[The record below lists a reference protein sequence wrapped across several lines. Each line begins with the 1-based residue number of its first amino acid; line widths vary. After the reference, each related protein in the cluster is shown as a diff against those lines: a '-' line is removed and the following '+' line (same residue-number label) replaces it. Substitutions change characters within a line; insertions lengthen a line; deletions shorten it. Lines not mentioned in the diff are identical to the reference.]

1 MYAAASK
8 LIATRTHVH
17 GQEDACTYRINPRH
31 APAAGFGG
39 DGAQAQE
46 RQGRVRAVL
55 VVHSKASCQASHP
68 SHRASRPSRKRAART
83 TSTYSDI
90 MTRRLLHFTLI
101 ELSHVPY
108 FILIIL

>member
-8 LIATRTHVH
+8 LIATQTHVH

-55 VVHSKASCQASHP
+55 VVHSKASHK
-68 SHRASRPSRKRAART
+68 RAIERAARVVSELPEQHPPT
-83 TSTYSDI
+83 RTS
-90 MTRRLLHFTLI
+90 
-101 ELSHVPY
+101 
-108 FILIIL
+108 